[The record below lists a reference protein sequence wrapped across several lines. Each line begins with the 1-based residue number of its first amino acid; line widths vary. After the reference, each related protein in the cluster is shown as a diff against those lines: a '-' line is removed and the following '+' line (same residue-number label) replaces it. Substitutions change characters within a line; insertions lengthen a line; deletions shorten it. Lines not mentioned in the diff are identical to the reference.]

1 MNTETRKRR
10 DIRIA
15 ALALAAVP
23 ILCMVSI
30 LVISPEYI
38 MSFFDL
44 GTLFGAMAI
53 GVIFLLT
60 LVAYPAFLGS
70 LRLIDS
76 RRIPLGIALMVLTI
90 ILFVFPAV
98 LLIILTPAA
107 IQIMQQQP

>member
-1 MNTETRKRR
+1 MNIETRKRR

-23 ILCMVSI
+23 ILCMVSMLI
-30 LVISPEYI
+30 ISPGYI
-38 MSFFDL
+38 MSFFHL
-44 GTLFGAMAI
+44 GTLFGSMAI

-60 LVAYPAFLGS
+60 LVSYPAFLGS

-76 RRIPLGIALMVLTI
+76 GRIPLGIALMVLTI